1 MSDPTPEPQPTPTP
15 DLAPPA
21 EPTELEK
28 FVESLAGFD
37 PAAITG
43 RLDDLLN
50 RVDNAPVVEELRNAL
65 TDGFTDLSKQIKDLG
80 KLLKQQPPP
89 PESDPS
95 GSGGPGTGAPPPP
108 PPAPAAPA
116 PGGGG
121 IAETLF
127 GVPVIGGSDA
137 PSQ

>member
-1 MSDPTPEPQPTPTP
+1 MSEPTPEPQPTPTP
-15 DLAPPA
+15 DPPA

-50 RVDNAPVVEELRNAL
+50 RVDNAPVVEELRNAI
-65 TDGFTDLSKQIKDLG
+65 TDGFADLGKQIKDLS
-80 KLLKQQPPP
+80 KLLKPPP

-127 GVPVIGGSDA
+127 GVPVLGGSDA